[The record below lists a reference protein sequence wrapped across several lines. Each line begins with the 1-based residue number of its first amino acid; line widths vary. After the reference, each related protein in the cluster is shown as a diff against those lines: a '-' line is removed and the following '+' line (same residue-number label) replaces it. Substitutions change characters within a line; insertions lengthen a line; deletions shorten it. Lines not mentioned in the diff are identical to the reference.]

1 MSWKKIGKEKQNTKR
16 VARYTAKCE
25 THSAKCRLRQDSRYE
40 FRVSQGGA
48 HYTFRIFRTG
58 MQYLVTGGA
67 GFIGGHIVD
76 ALIAR
81 GDTVRILDNFST
93 GSRANIHPAAEVL
106 EGDLTHPEDVAHAC
120 AGVDGIFH
128 VAALPR
134 IPLSIAEPQRTHD
147 SNVNGTL
154 NLLVVAKDAG
164 VKRIVYSASSSA
176 YGNQNT
182 LPLIET
188 MQAAPTNPYGL
199 QKYIGELYMTVFS
212 SIYGIQTVSLRY
224 FNVYGPRMAT
234 EGAYVTVIA
243 EFLRQRAAQQPLT
256 IAGDGEQTRDFTH
269 VRDVVAANLLAM
281 ESPHVGK
288 GEVLNIGAGEN
299 HSINE
304 IALTIGGPSIHIDA
318 RPGEM
323 RHTLADTTRAKTLL
337 GWEPKVRFA
346 EGLTELLQGKNVLQ

>member
-1 MSWKKIGKEKQNTKR
+1 M
-16 VARYTAKCE
+16 
-25 THSAKCRLRQDSRYE
+25 H
-40 FRVSQGGA
+40 
-48 HYTFRIFRTG
+48 
-58 MQYLVTGGA
+58 YLVTGGA
-67 GFIGGHIVD
+67 GFIGGHLVD

-93 GSRANIHPAAEVL
+93 GSRATVHPNAEL
-106 EGDLTHPEDVAHAC
+106 IDGDLTRPADVARAC
-120 AGVDGIFH
+120 VGIDGIFH

-154 NLLVVAKDAG
+154 NLLVAAKDAG

-176 YGNQNT
+176 YGNQSI
-182 LPLIET
+182 LPLVET

-199 QKYIGELYMTVFS
+199 QKHIGELYMTVFA

-224 FNVYGPRMAT
+224 FNVYGPRMAS

-243 EFLRQRAAQQPLT
+243 EFLRQRAAGQPLT

-269 VRDVVAANLLAM
+269 IRDVVAANILAM
-281 ESPHVGK
+281 ESADVGK

-299 HSINE
+299 HSVNE
-304 IALTIGGPSIHIDA
+304 IAKAVGGPVVHITA

-323 RHTLADTTRAKTLL
+323 RHTLADTTQAKTVL
-337 GWEPKVRFA
+337 GWEAKVRFA
-346 EGLTELLQGKNVLQ
+346 EGMGELLKGKGL

>member
-1 MSWKKIGKEKQNTKR
+1 M
-16 VARYTAKCE
+16 
-25 THSAKCRLRQDSRYE
+25 H
-40 FRVSQGGA
+40 
-48 HYTFRIFRTG
+48 
-58 MQYLVTGGA
+58 YLVTGGA

-93 GSRANIHPAAEVL
+93 GSRTNVHPQAELV
-106 EGDLTHPEDVAHAC
+106 EGDLTRPADVARAC
-120 AGVDGIFH
+120 IGIDGVFH

-154 NLLVVAKDAG
+154 NLLVAAKDAG

-176 YGNQNT
+176 YGNQPI
-182 LPLIET
+182 LPLVET

-199 QKYIGELYMTVFS
+199 QKHIGELYMTVFA
-212 SIYGIQTVSLRY
+212 SIYGIETVSLRY

-234 EGAYVTVIA
+234 EGAYVTVMSA
-243 EFLRQRAAQQPLT
+243 FLRQRAAGELLT
-256 IAGDGEQTRDFTH
+256 ITGDGEQTRDFTH
-269 VRDVVAANLLAM
+269 VRDVVAANILAM
-281 ESPHVGK
+281 ESVHVGK
-288 GEVLNIGAGEN
+288 GEVVNIGAGEN
-299 HSINE
+299 HSVNE
-304 IALTIGGPSIHIDA
+304 IARAVGGPVVHIAA

-323 RHTLADTTRAKTLL
+323 RNTLADTTRAKILL

-346 EGLTELLQGKNVLQ
+346 EGMEELMKGKIS